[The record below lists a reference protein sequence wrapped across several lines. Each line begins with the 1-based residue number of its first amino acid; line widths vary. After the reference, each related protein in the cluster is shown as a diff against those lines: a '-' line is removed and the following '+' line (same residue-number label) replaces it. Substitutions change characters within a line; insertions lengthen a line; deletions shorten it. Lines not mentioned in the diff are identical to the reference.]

1 MLKNRDPYQ
10 SETCSSTTKLH
21 NCPAS
26 VRTMEGSRGKP
37 NGASWTVKTLSS
49 RQQHLKEY
57 WRGLDIGWSKVEECT
72 RGVEAAGVFRP
83 VTTDPAG

>member
-1 MLKNRDPYQ
+1 MLVHHKAPQ
-10 SETCSSTTKLH
+10 LSSKCEDNGGVQGESLM
-21 NCPAS
+21 
-26 VRTMEGSRGKP
+26 VRAGL
-37 NGASWTVKTLSS
+37 KTLSS

>member
-1 MLKNRDPYQ
+1 MLVHHKAPQ
-10 SETCSSTTKLH
+10 LSSK
-21 NCPAS
+21 C
-26 VRTMEGSRGKP
+26 EGPGGKP